1 MGKIVVLLTDIMVA
15 GSEMC
20 GTINYIDTKYY

>member
-1 MGKIVVLLTDIMVA
+1 MGKIVVLLTNIMVA
-15 GSEMC
+15 DSKIC

>member
-1 MGKIVVLLTDIMVA
+1 MGKILVLLPDIVVA

>member
-1 MGKIVVLLTDIMVA
+1 MGKIVVLLPDIVVA
-15 GSEMC
+15 HIEMC